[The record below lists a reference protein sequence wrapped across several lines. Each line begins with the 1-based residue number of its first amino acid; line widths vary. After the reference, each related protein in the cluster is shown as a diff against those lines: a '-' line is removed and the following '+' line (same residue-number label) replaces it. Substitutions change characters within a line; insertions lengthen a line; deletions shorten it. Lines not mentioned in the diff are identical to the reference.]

1 MATKEKINL
10 LEVIPC
16 RNEHIKNLNRK
27 GRLLCSPSLVLNVR
41 G

>member
-16 RNEHIKNLNRK
+16 RNEHIKAEQE
-27 GRLLCSPSLVLNVR
+27 GETLCSPSLVLNVR

>member
-16 RNEHIKNLNRK
+16 RNEHIAEQK
-27 GRLLCSPSLVLNVR
+27 GDHCASFLVLNVR

>member
-10 LEVIPC
+10 LEVIPVVT
-16 RNEHIKNLNRK
+16 NILKLNRK